1 LACHFEEILMA
12 EISFDTAIERDL
24 QKRYRQPKGVEQFGI
39 EAIPED
45 RKTVKWYDLFS
56 IILNFLVNP
65 ATILRGGLGVAAGLS
80 FQASLTAECCGIII
94 AAVFYV
100 IMATVG
106 VDYGIPGQV
115 ATRAVYG
122 LRGSKLIP
130 SFLRS
135 IASCYWFAFQTVIGA
150 TAICAVLQKLT
161 GTAYSL
167 ILVSVIFGIIQ
178 ALVAVVG
185 YSSLK
190 ALSRLALPVK
200 LVIFVYL
207 FVLLANQSDPNFSPS
222 AVFSFTGKN
231 GGWDWVIFV
240 AWLNAS
246 AAGWLTMIT
255 DAADFCRY
263 SRSRLDMWVGT
274 LSAVTIGTFV
284 SGALGA
290 YAAAATLGKTANP
303 FVIIAGVSTSWLTLF
318 LILVFIAFDNW
329 TINVLN
335 LYTGGLS
342 ISNIFERLGRFWTTL
357 IASSVGIALSAVPD
371 VLNSYLSYATL
382 LGNFFSPICGVLVF
396 DYLILKRTR
405 IDVPALFTLD
415 GRYRYWGGFNL
426 IAVAWTVLGF
436 LFYMFVVPAAWIPTV
451 CTIAF
456 TGIGYTLT
464 VLLVSG
470 RSQILQLASEPA
482 EAALAPAE

>member
-1 LACHFEEILMA
+1 MA
-12 EISFDTAIERDL
+12 DATFGTAIESEL
-24 QKRYRQPKGVEQFGI
+24 QHRYHQPKGVEQFGI
-39 EAIPED
+39 EAIPES
-45 RKTVKWYDLFS
+45 RKTVRWYDLFA
-56 IILNFLVNP
+56 IILNFLVSP

-80 FQASLTAECCGIII
+80 FQASVLAECSGILV
-94 AAVFYV
+94 ACVFYV

-150 TAICAVLQKLT
+150 TAICAVMKQLT
-161 GTAYSL
+161 GTEYSL
-167 ILVSVIFGIIQ
+167 IWVSVIFGVIQ
-178 ALVAVVG
+178 AFVAIVG
-185 YSSLK
+185 YESLK
-190 ALSRLALPVK
+190 QLSRIALPVK
-200 LVIFVYL
+200 LAMFVYL
-207 FVLLANQSDPNFSPS
+207 FILLASQSDPNFAPS
-222 AVFSFTGKN
+222 AVLSFTGKN

-240 AWLNAS
+240 AWFNAS

-255 DAADFCRY
+255 DSADFCRY
-263 SRSRLDMWVGT
+263 SRTRTDMWVGT
-274 LSAVTIGTFV
+274 LSAAAVGTMI
-284 SGALGA
+284 SGSLGA

-303 FVIIAGVSTSWLTLF
+303 FVLIAGVSTSWVTLF
-318 LILVFIAFDNW
+318 LILVFIALDNW

-342 ISNIFERLGRFWTTL
+342 ISNMFERLGRFWTTL
-357 IASSVGIALSAVPD
+357 IASVFGIALSAVPD

-382 LGNFFSPICGVLVF
+382 LGNVFSPIAGVLVF
-396 DYLILKRTR
+396 DYLILKRTQL
-405 IDVPALFTLD
+405 DVPALFTMH

-426 IAVAWTVLGF
+426 IAVAWTALGF
-436 LFYMFVVPAAWIPTV
+436 LFYMFVVPTTWIPTL

-464 VLLVSG
+464 AMVVSG
-470 RSQILQLASEPA
+470 RSRILQLASAPVKLVPV
-482 EAALAPAE
+482 AAN

>member
-1 LACHFEEILMA
+1 MA
-12 EISFDTAIERDL
+12 DIIFDNAVERDL

-39 EAIPED
+39 EAIPES
-45 RKTVKWYDLFS
+45 RKTVRWYDLFS

-80 FQASLTAECCGIII
+80 FQASLAAECGGIVI
-94 AAVFYV
+94 AALFYV
-100 IMATVG
+100 VMATVG
-106 VDYGIPGQV
+106 VDYGVPGQV

-150 TAICAVLQKLT
+150 TAIVAVLNKLT
-161 GTAYSL
+161 GTQHSL
-167 ILVSVIFGIIQ
+167 ILVSVGFGILQ

-185 YSSLK
+185 YESLK
-190 ALSRLALPVK
+190 TLSRFALPLK
-200 LVIFVYL
+200 IGLFIYL
-207 FVLLANQSDPNFSPS
+207 FVLLANHADPNFAPS
-222 AVFSFTGKN
+222 AVWAFRSH
-231 GGWDWVIFV
+231 GGWNWVVFV
-240 AWLNAS
+240 AWLNAA

-263 SRSRLDMWVGT
+263 SRTRMDMWIGT
-274 LSAVTIGTFV
+274 LSAAAIGTLV

-290 YAAAATLGKTANP
+290 YGAAATLGKTANP
-303 FVIIAGVSTSWLTLF
+303 FVLTVGISTSGITLVA
-318 LILVFIAFDNW
+318 ILVFIGLDNW

-357 IASSVGIALSAVPD
+357 IASLIGIALSAVPD
-371 VLNSYLSYATL
+371 VLNSYLTYATL
-382 LGNFFSPICGVLVF
+382 LGNFFSPIAGVLVF
-396 DYLILKRTR
+396 DYLVLKRTR
-405 IDVPALFTLD
+405 LDTAALFNLD

-426 IAVAWTVLGF
+426 VAVAWTVLGF
-436 LFYMFVVPAAWIPTV
+436 LFYMFVVPATWIPTL

-456 TGIGYTLT
+456 SGVGYTLT
-464 VLLVSG
+464 ALAFSG
-470 RSQILQLASEPA
+470 SSRALQAGSGAPQPIPVPA
-482 EAALAPAE
+482 E